1 GMTLYLFTKDDK
13 VKHVSNCT
21 GDCATT
27 WPPLPADGTTQIS
40 GIDPKLVGKTRR
52 ADGTKQVTVG
62 GWPVYRYAKDTAPG
76 QANGHDVGG
85 TWFAIE
91 TNGCKVSADKK
102 YAADAADS
110 PADYGGY

>member
-1 GMTLYLFTKDDK
+1 M
-13 VKHVSNCT
+13 
-21 GDCATT
+21 
-27 WPPLPADGTTQIS
+27 ADGTTQIS

-52 ADGTKQVTVG
+52 ADGTEQVTVG

-91 TNGCKVSADKK
+91 GNGCKVSADKK
-102 YAADAADS
+102 YVASDNA
-110 PADYGGY
+110 PASAGGASSSSYSGY